1 MKLSSLIA
9 LVTACSIWG
18 LSPLFYHKLS
28 HVDPLMIMAYRVI
41 WAMFFLA
48 LFLAFTGKL
57 IGTLSLVKNYRV
69 FFLLVC
75 ASLMIGIN
83 QFGFI
88 YSISVKQVIQASFAY
103 YIFPLIAVCFG
114 YIFLKEKFSIVQLIA
129 LLLAFMAVVLL
140 AKGLGHIP
148 YISVLLGVTFGIY
161 GLIKSYLG
169 LDSLQ
174 TVSVEIFLLCPIAL
188 CHLFTLSLSSPE
200 ILFHMSTTDFYM
212 FIMSGFITA
221 IPLVLFSLSTSELN
235 YSTVG
240 LVNYLNPTFQFL
252 VAVFIFSE
260 PFTLIHGSSF
270 GLIWISLF
278 IYSSDT
284 MREELFKSK
293 KISSTE

>member
-1 MKLSSLIA
+1 MA

-18 LSPLFYHKLS
+18 LSPLFYRKLG
-28 HVDPLMIMAYRVI
+28 HIDPLLIMAYRVI
-41 WAMFFLA
+41 WGMFFLA
-48 LFLAFTGKL
+48 FFLTFTGKL
-57 IGTLSLVKNYRV
+57 SGTLSLVKNYRI
-69 FFLLVC
+69 FFLLLC

-114 YIFLKEKFSIVQLIA
+114 FLFLKEKFSMIQLIA
-129 LLLAFMAVVLL
+129 LLLALMAVVLL

-188 CHLFTLSLSSPE
+188 CYLFILSLRSPE
-200 ILFHMSTTDFYM
+200 ILFHVSTTDFYM
-212 FIMSGFITA
+212 FAMSGLITA
-221 IPLVLFSLSTSELN
+221 VPLVLFSLSTSGLN

-252 VAVFIFSE
+252 VAVLIFSE

-278 IYSSDT
+278 IYSSDA
-284 MREELFKSK
+284 MRGEFSKSK